1 MSVWRFFTTGWD
13 WSRLQT
19 SWSSVTSQSW
29 RWPGL
34 KLKAQLL
41 SLFVTIPL
49 PGSKAIGFDRLHSWL
64 WSSCCRGM
72 SVYEPVW
79 ALTQWP
85 TRTQPQWSQWSTR
98 RATLTVKRRFR
109 RRCLLQEQSPWKRR
123 WLLFTIYQRPYLA
136 LISLYNVPL
145 FAIWWW
151 PQPGGYGWGQ
161 RCNNHRRGAVQFNR
175 IQAQSG
181 SFQYYFWKWL
191 IIQSLSRRKKTT
203 QVCP

>member
-64 WSSCCRGM
+64 WSSCRRGM
-72 SVYEPVW
+72 SDF
-79 ALTQWP
+79 QCM
-85 TRTQPQWSQWSTR
+85 S
-98 RATLTVKRRFR
+98 
-109 RRCLLQEQSPWKRR
+109 R
-123 WLLFTIYQRPYLA
+123 WLWHNDQPGERLWQWRGGSAAAASSKNRVPEKGGDYCLQYISNRLYLD

>member
-29 RWPGL
+29 RWPTL

-64 WSSCCRGM
+64 WSSCRRGM

-123 WLLFTIYQRPYLA
+123 WLLVTIYRRPYLDIFVQCTIVCNLMMTPTRWLWLGTA
-136 LISLYNVPL
+136 L
-145 FAIWWW
+145 
-151 PQPGGYGWGQ
+151 
-161 RCNNHRRGAVQFNR
+161 
-175 IQAQSG
+175 
-181 SFQYYFWKWL
+181 
-191 IIQSLSRRKKTT
+191 
-203 QVCP
+203 